1 MFDLETR
8 FILILRFLHVE
19 LHSYNSDFLVET
31 NRCNIQLFRGVSSV
45 WMDLGSINKTW
56 MHYLFNEEL
65 LIVNVVIQLITPVSF
80 DVLQVPDPN

>member
-1 MFDLETR
+1 
-8 FILILRFLHVE
+8 
-19 LHSYNSDFLVET
+19 
-31 NRCNIQLFRGVSSV
+31 
-45 WMDLGSINKTW
+45 MDLGSINKTW